1 MPTWPRTTSHKTGGN
16 AATPV
21 RKKVSRREKTLR
33 SIYHDDNGDVPPM
46 RTMERR
52 SGRGT
57 SIIVGLFVLLLLT
70 AGVVIW
76 RKEGSAIFARKTT
89 KNTTIELAVKGDAE
103 ASVLT
108 PYAFTIT
115 VNPGTTG
122 VKEANLSLF
131 LPNGFELKK
140 TEPEFSET
148 PSAKERAWRLT
159 PDEFKKGPTL
169 TIEGVFLGNIAEQ
182 KTFRAVLTYTPRN
195 FESEFQ
201 TNTIHTV
208 LLASSPV
215 AFTVNA
221 SESIRGGEPV
231 TFTANIK
238 NGGPEKL
245 MNLAIRPPTHRS
257 FALSDDPTV
266 LKIADLDVNTQ
277 LTRDLH
283 GSFSSDMEGT
293 TALTWELVMT
303 KEGADHIIA
312 QTANTVAVAPQPL
325 ILSIALE
332 NNPEII
338 SPGDILKGEVRYH
351 NKSARPIEKAKITLS
366 IDAPAKKRNSIFEW
380 DKLEATGSPKVEGV
394 PQSDTVRRGVI
405 TWASDA
411 IPTLE
416 TIAPNQ
422 QGIFSF
428 SLPIKTSEKFD
439 YTPVGAAQIV
449 LNLEA
454 TSGEEKATA
463 QPITLSLAADT
474 RITAGAAKTGET
486 VTLQWTISHHFH
498 NLASVKVAANLFGT
512 IEWLNQTD
520 ESDGTITYDPI
531 RRTVT
536 WDIPAFAAT
545 EGVATANFAVKITQ
559 TDPTQTAIMSVTV
572 LTATDDTLARSIT
585 RKATEVKI
593 PR

>member
-1 MPTWPRTTSHKTGGN
+1 MPTWPRTTSHKTGEG

-33 SIYHDDNGDVPPM
+33 SIYRDDNGDVPPM

-52 SGRGT
+52 SGRGA
-57 SIIVGLFVLLLLT
+57 SIIVGLFVLLFIA
-70 AGVVIW
+70 AGVVVW
-76 RKEGSAIFARKTT
+76 RKEGSAIFERKTT
-89 KNTTIELAVKGDAE
+89 KNATVEIAVKGETE
-103 ASVLT
+103 ASMLT
-108 PYAFTIT
+108 PYAFTLT
-115 VNPGTTG
+115 VNPGTAG

-131 LPNGFELKK
+131 LPNGFELQK

-148 PSAKERAWRLT
+148 PSAKERRWRLT
-159 PDEFKKGPTL
+159 PNEFKKGPAFNIT
-169 TIEGVFLGNIAEQ
+169 GVFLGNIAEQ

-208 LLASSPV
+208 KLASSPV

-221 SESIRGGEPV
+221 AESIRGGEPV
-231 TFTANIK
+231 IFTANIK

-245 MNLAIRPPTHRS
+245 MNLAIRPPTSKS
-257 FALSDDPTV
+257 FALSDDQTV
-266 LKIADLDVNTQ
+266 LKIADLDTNTQ

-293 TALTWELVMT
+293 SALEWELIMT
-303 KEGADHIIA
+303 KEGAEYVIA
-312 QTANTVAVAPQPL
+312 KTANTIAVAPQPL
-325 ILSIALE
+325 ILSVVLE
-332 NNPEII
+332 NNPGTIG
-338 SPGDILKGEVRYH
+338 PGDMLKGEVRYH
-351 NKSARPIEKAKITLS
+351 NKSARPIEKTKITLF
-366 IDAPAKKRNSIFEW
+366 IDAPAKKRNSILEW
-380 DKLEATGSPKVEGV
+380 DKLEATGSPKVEGIS
-394 PQSDTVRRGVI
+394 QSDTVRRGVI
-405 TWASDA
+405 TWAPDA

-439 YTPVGAAQIV
+439 YTPVGAAQII

-454 TSGEEKATA
+454 TTGEEKATS

-474 RITAGAAKTGET
+474 RITAGATKTGEA
-486 VTLQWTISHHFH
+486 VTLQWTINHHFH
-498 NLASVKVAANLFGT
+498 NLTSVKVVANLFGT

-520 ESDGTITYDPI
+520 ESDGTISYDPI
-531 RRTVT
+531 RRVVT
-536 WDIPAFAAT
+536 WDISAFAAT

-559 TDPTQTAIMSVTV
+559 ADPSQTAIMSETT

-585 RKATEVKI
+585 RKAAEVKM